1 MRDYKREIEIEFLD
15 IPTGWYTSVGQTDEG
30 DWLATLTAPW
40 GTLPILLVPV
50 DDQSGLGW
58 AVLDD
63 GGAVIFRAPLIQN
76 VRAWLG
82 IGRYT

>member
-1 MRDYKREIEIEFLD
+1 MRDYKREIEEEFTDL
-15 IPTGWYTSVGQTDEG
+15 PKGWYAAVGQTDEG

-40 GTLPILLVPV
+40 GPLPILLVPIEGL
-50 DDQSGLGW
+50 SKLGW
-58 AVLDD
+58 AVLDEQ
-63 GGAVIFRAPLIQN
+63 GGAIYQAFNISY